1 MFLFYVFWL
10 RGMWDLNFLTRDR
23 IHTSCIGSLNPWA
36 YREVLQMCS
45 FLCQR
50 RLGRER
56 CLTIFNTQVHLF
68 ISLPSRCIYSM
79 MSLLRETMSIEF
91 VLCKHQVQK
100 GFFVFTSQ
108 DAVALCSWFSSIFY
122 SALSLVKVAFMKWL
136 GTILL
141 IFSHCHLLLGTLSPQ
156 GRKGPPSGVA
166 EEHARVTLAPLSLGT
181 RNTGLVQQV
190 TPRELSLQE
199 LALWGSW
206 HTYLLEMVAKRADDK
221 WEALSPKTEGRQH
234 GVWLLWA
241 LPSGSADLN
250 PTFLDLW
257 DSGHVVG
264 TFSTSVSSFLKMGTI
279 KNNRY
284 LASFKATLW
293 KSNEMIYG

>member
-1 MFLFYVFWL
+1 
-10 RGMWDLNFLTRDR
+10 MWDLNFPTRDR
-23 IHTSCIGSLNPWA
+23 IHTSCIGSLNLWA

-91 VLCKHQVQK
+91 MLCKHQVQK

-141 IFSHCHLLLGTLSPQ
+141 IFSHCHLLLGTIALLRVSALGHGWRYWVTPGRLLPSFLSKVLDSPLSSEGWSGDSVVEHRAVFHFSVGGQLSQEWWGGHHPQ
-156 GRKGPPSGVA
+156 VQGHLWLLPPPSL
-166 EEHARVTLAPLSLGT
+166 HRDT
-181 RNTGLVQQV
+181 
-190 TPRELSLQE
+190 
-199 LALWGSW
+199 
-206 HTYLLEMVAKRADDK
+206 
-221 WEALSPKTEGRQH
+221 
-234 GVWLLWA
+234 
-241 LPSGSADLN
+241 
-250 PTFLDLW
+250 
-257 DSGHVVG
+257 
-264 TFSTSVSSFLKMGTI
+264 
-279 KNNRY
+279 
-284 LASFKATLW
+284 
-293 KSNEMIYG
+293 